1 MTVVLFCFIIKF
13 MYVFIYLFTYFLT
26 YDLWLSEGK
35 AVCF

>member
-13 MYVFIYLFTYFLT
+13 MYVFIYLFIYFLT